1 MPKSF
6 QLNCYSAKEFRSP
19 INPIEDGLMMVMP
32 KGVHQIT
39 PSQNGRAVDVTVEID
54 ASAADALQEQ
64 FEALK
69 AKGSKPFFSIEHETD
84 VAAFWPDEFFW
95 DGKVDPTG
103 SWVEGVWAKGTWSKS
118 GREAVQGKD
127 FRSFS
132 PVFFVDAIRNDPDNP
147 VHVICCDDAK
157 PNMGAL
163 ENDPAFISISPL
175 WAKNAGLTGSVHN
188 QPNSN
193 MEKTNKEKIAD
204 LQQANEKLELQI
216 NGLLHKDD
224 PLSKESLKASR
235 AAKSANDMEIQLLN
249 EQDKTA
255 ALTAKNQAHSE
266 SMADAAVQKMVD
278 SGEIGVREFEV
289 QASWKSKFMADPS
302 LIELKCGKVSPSSV
316 SHQIAPTATQI
327 EASRGGRGSAFQ
339 IGSQDPRQSL
349 KAMGSLCAS
358 NAKSESL
365 PEKFKIARE
374 ISAIYVR
381 EIKPLLAKG
390 DYNLPLEAADYA
402 GGDGLASATIGTLS
416 GTLVAQ
422 RVLDFFKIEFPI
434 LDAITTDFS
443 DQPAQ
448 FDQMTKTR
456 IITKPAVLTYS
467 ATPGADGRPAGYVIA
482 TQAITT
488 DVNITLGN
496 HTAVAIQFDAN
507 TLASTSR
514 QLFVEQAAPAA
525 YALAKDLV
533 DALYAVITPA
543 NFTTNT
549 PISVGATS
557 YGRPTFAQAARVL
570 NKLGAPMAN
579 RFCLSNSDYQQN
591 LIQDPSLVSLAVF
604 QMKELITQSTL
615 PPIAGFQPYE
625 APNLPATAFSGK
637 TLQAFF
643 GHKSSLLV
651 QSRIPNDWSTVLGA
665 SSGYGMASIVTNAD
679 TGISALLVQYSN
691 PRSAYAEYRLA
702 WMYGV
707 AAGQQQGGVP
717 VTN

>member
-1 MPKSF
+1 MKNSF

-19 INPIEDGLMMVMP
+19 INPIEDGLLMVMP
-32 KGVHQIT
+32 KGTHCIT

-64 FEALK
+64 FLALK

-103 SWVEGVWAKGTWSKS
+103 SWVEGVWAKGTWTKS

-163 ENDPAFISISPL
+163 ENDPAFIKISPL
-175 WAKNAGLTGSVHN
+175 WAKNAGATGSIN
-188 QPNSN
+188 KQTNAS
-193 MEKTNKEKIAD
+193 MDTNKEKIAA
-204 LQQANEKLELQI
+204 LQASNEKLELTI

-224 PLSKESLKASR
+224 PLSKESLKAAR
-235 AAKSANDMEIQLLN
+235 ASKSANDMEIQLLG
-249 EQDKTA
+249 EQEKSA
-255 ALTAKNQAHSE
+255 ALTAKNQQHSE
-266 SMADAAVQKMVD
+266 SMADAAVEKMVEA
-278 SGEIGVREFEV
+278 GEIGVREFEV
-289 QASWKSKFMADPS
+289 QASWKEKFIKDPS
-302 LIELKCGKVSPSSV
+302 LIELKCGKVSPS
-316 SHQIAPTATQI
+316 HIDRQITPTGTQI
-327 EASRGGRGSAFQ
+327 EAARGRGARFE
-339 IGSQDPRQSL
+339 IGSQDPRQTL
-349 KAMGSLCAS
+349 KAMGALCAS

-365 PEKFKIARE
+365 PDKFKLAAEFSRIYKRE
-374 ISAIYVR
+374 IQ
-381 EIKPLLAKG
+381 PLIAKDAGALA
-390 DYNLPLEAADYA
+390 LVAADYA
-402 GGDGLASATIGTLS
+402 GADGLSSATLGTLS

-422 RVLDFFKIEFPI
+422 RTLDFFKVEFPI

-456 IITKPAVLTYS
+456 IITKPAVLAYS

-488 DVNITLGN
+488 DVNITLSN
-496 HTAVAIQFDAN
+496 HNAVAIQFDAN

-533 DALYAVITPA
+533 DTLYAVITPA
-543 NFTTNT
+543 NFTTNA

-557 YGRPTFAQAARVL
+557 YGRPTFAQAAKVL

-625 APNLPATAFSGK
+625 APNLPATAFGGK